1 MKRKMSLCLTM
12 VLIVGLFGGI
22 TAQASPGGFSFTFRN
37 VTATSDSQVMGYRT
51 KDKGKDWTITISS
64 GTLSST
70 NIFGARP
77 RKGLSDDSGSLGP
90 YQKYKSK
97 VTNLKRTFSQ
107 NVSPG
112 ANRPVLLRGKK
123 DDSSTSTAALEV
135 TGSFQP

>member
-1 MKRKMSLCLTM
+1 
-12 VLIVGLFGGI
+12 
-22 TAQASPGGFSFTFRN
+22 
-37 VTATSDSQVMGYRT
+37 
-51 KDKGKDWTITISS
+51 
-64 GTLSST
+64 
-70 NIFGARP
+70 
-77 RKGLSDDSGSLGP
+77 LGP